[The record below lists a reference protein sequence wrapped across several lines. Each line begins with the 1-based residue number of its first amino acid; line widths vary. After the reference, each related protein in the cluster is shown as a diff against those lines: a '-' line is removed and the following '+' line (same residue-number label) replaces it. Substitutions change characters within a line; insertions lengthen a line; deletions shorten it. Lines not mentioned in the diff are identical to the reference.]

1 MLGVQGAGKGT
12 QAGVIKKEYGIP
24 HVSTGDLF
32 RAMKTRD
39 DDFARQIQEIMN
51 AGALISDDITNQMV
65 DERLSQPDANDGVI
79 LDGFPRN
86 VEQADWLEKFL
97 ATKGESVTAVIL
109 LELDLFTA
117 FRRAFGRVK
126 SESSGEFYN
135 IYFNDDLVD
144 VTFEEHPEK
153 AYPPRIKATLK
164 ETGEALTRRADDE
177 AAFVVK
183 RIDIFQQTTSPL
195 IEYYREKGLLVEID
209 ANQSIEAVSQ
219 AIKAKISAASR

>member
-12 QAGVIKKEYGIP
+12 QAGIIKNEYGIP

-65 DERLSQPDANDGVI
+65 DERLSQPDSQDGVI

-97 ATKGESVTAVIL
+97 ATIGESVTAVIL

-126 SESSGEFYN
+126 SESTGEFYN

-153 AYPPRIKATLK
+153 AYPPRIKATLQ

-183 RIDIFQQTTSPL
+183 RIDIFQLTTSPL

-209 ANQSIEAVSQ
+209 ANQSIAAVSQ

>member
-1 MLGVQGAGKGT
+1 
-12 QAGVIKKEYGIP
+12 
-24 HVSTGDLF
+24 
-32 RAMKTRD
+32 
-39 DDFARQIQEIMN
+39 
-51 AGALISDDITNQMV
+51 
-65 DERLSQPDANDGVI
+65 
-79 LDGFPRN
+79 
-86 VEQADWLEKFL
+86 
-97 ATKGESVTAVIL
+97 VTAVIL

-153 AYPPRIKATLK
+153 VYPPRIKATLK

>member
-12 QAGVIKKEYGIP
+12 QAGIIKNEYGIP
-24 HVSTGDLF
+24 HVSSGDLF

-65 DERLSQPDANDGVI
+65 DERLSQPDSKDGVI

-97 ATKGESVTAVIL
+97 ASKGESVTAVLL

-126 SESSGEFYN
+126 SESSAEFYN

-183 RIDIFQQTTSPL
+183 RIDIFQLTTSPL

-209 ANQSIEAVSQ
+209 ANQSIAAVSQ

>member
-12 QAGVIKKEYGIP
+12 QAGIIKNEYGIP

-65 DERLSQPDANDGVI
+65 DERLSQPDSQDGVI

-126 SESSGEFYN
+126 SESSAEFYN

-183 RIDIFQQTTSPL
+183 RIDIFQLTTSPL

-209 ANQSIEAVSQ
+209 ANQSIAAVSQ

>member
-12 QAGVIKKEYGIP
+12 QAGIIKNEYGIP

-65 DERLSQPDANDGVI
+65 DERLSQPDSKDGVI

-97 ATKGESVTAVIL
+97 ASKGESVTAVIL

-126 SESSGEFYN
+126 SESTGEFYN

-195 IEYYREKGLLVEID
+195 IEYYREKDLLVEID
-209 ANQSIEAVSQ
+209 ANQSIAAVSQ

>member
-12 QAGVIKKEYGIP
+12 QAGIIKNEYGIP

-51 AGALISDDITNQMV
+51 AGALISDAITNQMV
-65 DERLSQPDANDGVI
+65 DERLSQPDSKDGVI

-97 ATKGESVTAVIL
+97 ASKGESVTAVIL

-126 SESSGEFYN
+126 SESTGEFYN

-183 RIDIFQQTTSPL
+183 RIDIFQLTTSPL

-209 ANQSIEAVSQ
+209 ANQSIAAVSQ

>member
-12 QAGVIKKEYGIP
+12 QAGIIKNEYGIP

-65 DERLSQPDANDGVI
+65 DERLSQPDSKDGVI

-97 ATKGESVTAVIL
+97 ASKGESVTAVIL

-126 SESSGEFYN
+126 SESTGEFYN

-183 RIDIFQQTTSPL
+183 RIDIFQLTTSPL

-209 ANQSIEAVSQ
+209 ANQSIAAVSQ

>member
-12 QAGVIKKEYGIP
+12 QAGIIKNEYGIP

-65 DERLSQPDANDGVI
+65 DERLSQPDSQDGVI

-126 SESSGEFYN
+126 SESTGEFYN

-183 RIDIFQQTTSPL
+183 RIDIFQLTTSPL

-209 ANQSIEAVSQ
+209 ANQSIAAVSQ

>member
-1 MLGVQGAGKGT
+1 
-12 QAGVIKKEYGIP
+12 
-24 HVSTGDLF
+24 
-32 RAMKTRD
+32 
-39 DDFARQIQEIMN
+39 MN
-51 AGALISDDITNQMV
+51 AGALISDAITNQMV
-65 DERLSQPDANDGVI
+65 DERLSQPDSKDGVI

-97 ATKGESVTAVIL
+97 ASKGESVTAVIL

-126 SESSGEFYN
+126 SESTGEFYN

-183 RIDIFQQTTSPL
+183 RIDIFQLTTSPL

-209 ANQSIEAVSQ
+209 ANQSIAAVSQ

>member
-51 AGALISDDITNQMV
+51 AGALISDDITNQIV
-65 DERLSQPDANDGVI
+65 DERLSQPDSKDGVI

-86 VEQADWLEKFL
+86 VVQADWLEKFL
-97 ATKGESVTAVIL
+97 TGKGESVTAVIL

-153 AYPPRIKATLK
+153 VYPPRIKATLK

-209 ANQSIEAVSQ
+209 ANQSIAAVSQ

>member
-12 QAGVIKKEYGIP
+12 QAGIIKNEYGIP

-51 AGALISDDITNQMV
+51 AGALISDAITNQMV
-65 DERLSQPDANDGVI
+65 DERLSQPDSKDGVI

-126 SESSGEFYN
+126 SESTGEFYN

-183 RIDIFQQTTSPL
+183 RIDIFQLTTSPL

-209 ANQSIEAVSQ
+209 ANQSIAAVSQ

>member
-12 QAGVIKKEYGIP
+12 QAGIIKNEYGIP
-24 HVSTGDLF
+24 HVSTDDLF

-51 AGALISDDITNQMV
+51 AGALISDAITNQMV
-65 DERLSQPDANDGVI
+65 DERLSQPDSKDGVI

-97 ATKGESVTAVIL
+97 ASKGESVTAVIL

-126 SESSGEFYN
+126 SESTGEFYN

-183 RIDIFQQTTSPL
+183 RIDIFQLTTSPL

-209 ANQSIEAVSQ
+209 ANQSIAAVSQ

>member
-12 QAGVIKKEYGIP
+12 QAGIIKNEYGIP

-65 DERLSQPDANDGVI
+65 DERLSQPDSQDGVI

-126 SESSGEFYN
+126 SESTGEFYN

-183 RIDIFQQTTSPL
+183 RIDIFQLTTSPL
-195 IEYYREKGLLVEID
+195 IEY
-209 ANQSIEAVSQ
+209 
-219 AIKAKISAASR
+219 

>member
-12 QAGVIKKEYGIP
+12 QAGIIKNEYGIP

-51 AGALISDDITNQMV
+51 AGALISDAITNQMV
-65 DERLSQPDANDGVI
+65 DERLSQPDSKDGVI

-97 ATKGESVTAVIL
+97 ASKGESVTAVIL

-126 SESSGEFYN
+126 SESTGEFYN

-164 ETGEALTRRADDE
+164 ETGEPLTRRADDE

-183 RIDIFQQTTSPL
+183 RIDIFQLTTSPL

-209 ANQSIEAVSQ
+209 ANQSIAAVSQ

>member
-183 RIDIFQQTTSPL
+183 RIDIFQQTTSPM

>member
-1 MLGVQGAGKGT
+1 
-12 QAGVIKKEYGIP
+12 
-24 HVSTGDLF
+24 
-32 RAMKTRD
+32 
-39 DDFARQIQEIMN
+39 
-51 AGALISDDITNQMV
+51 
-65 DERLSQPDANDGVI
+65 
-79 LDGFPRN
+79 
-86 VEQADWLEKFL
+86 
-97 ATKGESVTAVIL
+97 
-109 LELDLFTA
+109 
-117 FRRAFGRVK
+117 VK

-153 AYPPRIKATLK
+153 VYPPRIKATLK

-209 ANQSIEAVSQ
+209 ANQSIAAVSQ